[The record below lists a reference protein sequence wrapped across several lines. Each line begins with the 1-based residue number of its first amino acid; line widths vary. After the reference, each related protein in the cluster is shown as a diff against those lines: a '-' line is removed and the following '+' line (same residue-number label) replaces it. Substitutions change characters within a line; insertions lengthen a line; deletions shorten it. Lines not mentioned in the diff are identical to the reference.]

1 MGRYR
6 GGTVEI
12 YQLQKARH
20 IFGEYSLAFP
30 VMPATLLAHLVQM
43 SETQDDNAIV
53 RYWRQPVRQQLQT
66 QSL

>member
-1 MGRYR
+1 MGEDR

-12 YQLQKARH
+12 YQLQKPRY

-30 VMPATLLAHLVQM
+30 IMPATLLNHLVQM
-43 SETQDDNAIV
+43 SETQDDNAIA
-53 RYWRQPVRQQLQT
+53 RYWRQSVRQQLQT